1 MPSSGKSPQAP
12 STKSHSFLRKSTDE
26 SPSKTTS
33 TSVPREVRTSQFT
46 NSLSPRSNES
56 NHPEEDDVIS
66 DDDKTPEEIASAE
79 LRANRRRG
87 YDPNSSLD
95 ENNTSFL
102 SGVESFVSSTPS
114 LERTIKKKKVQ
125 SESDSDDPS
134 STQQVVYRKGQP
146 TATPILIYE
155 DSRREVV
162 QQCIASLI
170 STFHL
175 YPHSEV
181 IVSSFTERFEDTLR
195 WLYKTDK
202 TNRDSCKHWRGWSR
216 EKFVE
221 HLRLLYPQLS
231 NAADKSYLEMIK
243 EIPFQYDLDNPVL
256 ELKFQSELSKIVKHY
271 DSLTIAEEA
280 EAVKF

>member
-1 MPSSGKSPQAP
+1 MPSSSKSPQAL
-12 STKSHSFLRKSTDE
+12 STKSHLFLRKSTDE

-33 TSVPREVRTSQFT
+33 TSVPSEVRISQST

-66 DDDKTPEEIASAE
+66 DDEKTPEEIAAAE

-102 SGVESFVSSTPS
+102 SGVGSSVSSTPS
-114 LERTIKKKKVQ
+114 LERAIKKKKIH
-125 SESDSDDPS
+125 SESDSDEPG

-146 TATPILIYE
+146 TAIPILIYE

-162 QQCIASLI
+162 QQCTANLR

-175 YPHSEV
+175 YPHSE
-181 IVSSFTERFEDTLR
+181 
-195 WLYKTDK
+195 
-202 TNRDSCKHWRGWSR
+202 
-216 EKFVE
+216 
-221 HLRLLYPQLS
+221 
-231 NAADKSYLEMIK
+231 A
-243 EIPFQYDLDNPVL
+243 
-256 ELKFQSELSKIVKHY
+256 
-271 DSLTIAEEA
+271 IAERLYYRT
-280 EAVKF
+280 V